1 MAKVVHTA
9 LTLSVTLGNGI
20 TASSSHTIVTSAH
33 ITSNAESSTGFYCDA
48 VAHMYLDKANF
59 VAGSEPVDSFRF
71 RFECIISGS
80 MVDARTHL
88 KTLTAVTGTSLPGVT
103 GKMGKNRGFDF
114 TRATDA

>member
-20 TASSSHTIVTSAH
+20 AASSSHTVIVSAH
-33 ITSNAESSTGFYCDA
+33 ITTNSESSTGFYCNA

-59 VAGSEPVDSFRF
+59 VAGKEPVDSFRF
-71 RFECIISGS
+71 RFECAISGS
-80 MVDARTHL
+80 IVDARTHL
-88 KTLTAVTGTSLPGVT
+88 KTLTSVTGTSLPGVT
-103 GKMGKNRGFDF
+103 GKMGKSRGFDF